1 MSLYRD
7 KDSIIVY
14 TKLVLTALFW
24 GGTFIAGRVISR
36 QLDPYS
42 AAFLRFALATCLFFA
57 ILYFRKGEFP
67 KLEKRVIL
75 PVLLL
80 GVTGVMGYNVFF
92 FSGLQ
97 HIHAGRASLII
108 ATNPI
113 FISLFAVYFFKEQ
126 LTWIKYLGILLSV
139 IGAVVVISEGNP
151 AVLFSERIGIG
162 DLFLFGCVICWV
174 AYSLIGKVAM
184 NHVTPLLAVG
194 YSVLFGTIGL
204 FIPAWHHGLLTQLAE
219 IDVMI
224 WANIAY
230 LSLFGTVL
238 GFFWYYQGI
247 RQIGPTKAGLF
258 INFVPVSAIALGY
271 VILAEPVG
279 LSLVF
284 GAVLVI
290 SGVYFTHRKNAVV
303 VFKPKSRRKRKN
315 DV

>member
-1 MSLYRD
+1 
-7 KDSIIVY
+7 
-14 TKLVLTALFW
+14 
-24 GGTFIAGRVISR
+24 
-36 QLDPYS
+36 
-42 AAFLRFALATCLFFA
+42 LRFALASCLFFA
-57 ILYFRKGEFP
+57 ILYFRKGVFP
-67 KLEKRVIL
+67 KLERRVFL

-80 GVTGVMGYNVFF
+80 GATGVMGYNVFF

-126 LTWIKYLGILLSV
+126 LTWIKSIGIILSV
-139 IGAVVVISEGNP
+139 IGAVVVISKGDPAGLFVEG
-151 AVLFSERIGIG
+151 IGIG

-184 NHVTPLLAVG
+184 NYLTPFVAVS
-194 YSVLFGTIGL
+194 YSALFGAIAL
-204 FIPAWHHGLLTQLAE
+204 FIPAWHHGLLTQLTT
-219 IDVMI
+219 IDMKI

-230 LSLFGTVL
+230 LSFFGTVI

-247 RQIGPTKAGLF
+247 RHIGPTKAGLF
-258 INFVPVSAIALGY
+258 INFVPVSAIVLGY

-279 LSLVF
+279 FSLVF